1 MSFDVLE
8 SSQTET
14 SSHGSATSV
23 GNSGSE
29 ASSSMAVSSTFYKRL
44 ILRIKDQRV
53 QQGFK
58 GAVYFGKKKKE
69 KNWTIIP
76 RRFSF
81 KEKKNK
87 ENTYSH
93 TRTGNAPSAG
103 TAGRKRTQKFCF
115 HLQV

>member
-1 MSFDVLE
+1 MSLDVLE

-58 GAVYFGKKKKE
+58 GAVYFGKKRKK
-69 KNWTIIP
+69 KI
-76 RRFSF
+76 
-81 KEKKNK
+81 
-87 ENTYSH
+87 
-93 TRTGNAPSAG
+93 G
-103 TAGRKRTQKFCF
+103 Q
-115 HLQV
+115 